1 MSRCE
6 RISEKLKNQLKNQF
20 IKNQSIKNQSIKKSV
35 DKKIQFI
42 YSVYFFFAVKTAL
55 NILTEFA
62 DGIRTAALTVPHL
75 ADIG

>member
-20 IKNQSIKNQSIKKSV
+20 IKKSVYKKSV

-62 DGIRTAALTVPHL
+62 DCVRTAALTVPHL